1 MSLQYDRLQVTGV
14 TGGPLRIT
22 GASLVNGAYELATA
36 GGADYEL
43 QTERQTTMDNILFIP
58 GIGRSSLEIPSGLGF
73 DPGIE
78 FYSNGTTSFNKE
90 SYKLPA
96 TAEIWI
102 STTGNDATGNGS
114 QSSPWRTFTKAFNEA
129 TALAD
134 AIVTIYVQAGIYN
147 RQISWGTSAGTKD
160 LNVIAVGG
168 KAIVSKRYEALSWA
182 VHSGNCYVAT
192 RSAVD
197 HVRDQSLADSD
208 NFTPK
213 LILAADAAG
222 CVSTPGSYFISGST
236 LYVHLIDGRAPDDDV
251 LVMGALGSA
260 GNTVEKSYY
269 IEGLEFEG
277 GTGGALFANATTPT
291 NAVMT
296 FVNCDFRYSVGNG
309 LRHVG
314 VPRMNMVNCT
324 AYGNDQD
331 GFNFQQGAGD
341 PRIVEI
347 YSRGFRNGI
356 ADNNDNGTSYH
367 GTVRGIR
374 FYGEHFLNRGPNV
387 VDIDSAKSW
396 NYRVTARD
404 STSTG
409 TKTAFLTSSA
419 STANEMWLE
428 RCVANDTT
436 AINAAGSS
444 TIFTRAN
451 TVTGTVTG
459 NVVPF

>member
-1 MSLQYDRLQVTGV
+1 MIRGSIEYSRWVAEKQSGSQDLTIREQVMSLSNAL
-14 TGGPLRIT
+14 
-22 GASLVNGAYELATA
+22 
-36 GGADYEL
+36 
-43 QTERQTTMDNILFIP
+43 MIP
-58 GIGRSSLEIPSGLGF
+58 GLDRVALVPPTGLGF
-73 DPGIE
+73 DSGII
-78 FYSNGTTSFNKE
+78 FYNNGTTSFNKE

-102 STTGNDATGNGS
+102 SPTGNDSTGNGTS
-114 QSSPWRTFTKAFNEA
+114 GSPWRSFTKAFDEA

-134 AIVTIYVQAGIYN
+134 AIVTIYVQAGLYS
-147 RQISWGTSAGTKD
+147 RQISWSTSAGTKD

-236 LYVHLIDGRAPDDDV
+236 LYVHLFDGRAPDDDV

-277 GTGGALFANATTPT
+277 GTGGAFFANATTPT
-291 NAVMT
+291 NAIMT
-296 FVNCDFRYSVGNG
+296 CVNCDFRYSVGNG

-314 VPRMNMVNCT
+314 VPRINSVNCR

-331 GFNFQQGAGD
+331 GFNYQQGAGD
-341 PRIVEI
+341 PRMVEI
-347 YSRGFRNGI
+347 NCRGFRNGV
-356 ADNNDNGTSYH
+356 ADNNDNGSSLH
-367 GTVRGIR
+367 GSCRGIR